1 MPRDGDIRF
10 DRRPVAVEHESA
22 RGEIVRNVGSFTRG
36 SQLIRL
42 RYMMMMEGL
51 RWPILAAV
59 LSFSLLLV
67 LLLALLMREHEVQ
80 LVEMRIFADLWD
92 LVDLDPGHS
101 VNLTL
106 PDDSVVPMIIGDV
119 PVYPDVAQAWTKF
132 VRCMV
137 AALAGSLFFSG
148 PLATWLAMRG
158 LTDEEIARTI
168 GWTAKRINEIRSR
181 YVDEARVIVSMV
193 ERLSA

>member
-1 MPRDGDIRF
+1 MARDGDIRF

-22 RGEIVRNVGSFTRG
+22 RGEIVRNVGAFTRG

-80 LVEMRIFADLWD
+80 LVEMRLFADFWIWSISI
-92 LVDLDPGHS
+92 P
-101 VNLTL
+101 
-106 PDDSVVPMIIGDV
+106 
-119 PVYPDVAQAWTKF
+119 
-132 VRCMV
+132 
-137 AALAGSLFFSG
+137 
-148 PLATWLAMRG
+148 ATAS
-158 LTDEEIARTI
+158 T
-168 GWTAKRINEIRSR
+168 
-181 YVDEARVIVSMV
+181 
-193 ERLSA
+193 

>member
-1 MPRDGDIRF
+1 MIDFALPLFELGQKVDFARLITMLEFNTLALDTLVQRAAPEERTACSTSPSNMRRPTMARDGDIRF

-22 RGEIVRNVGSFTRG
+22 RGEIVRNVGAFTRG

-80 LVEMRIFADLWD
+80 LVEMRLFADFGIWSISI
-92 LVDLDPGHS
+92 P
-101 VNLTL
+101 
-106 PDDSVVPMIIGDV
+106 
-119 PVYPDVAQAWTKF
+119 
-132 VRCMV
+132 
-137 AALAGSLFFSG
+137 
-148 PLATWLAMRG
+148 ATAS
-158 LTDEEIARTI
+158 T
-168 GWTAKRINEIRSR
+168 
-181 YVDEARVIVSMV
+181 
-193 ERLSA
+193 